1 VTEVD
6 DMTDGRVSIKVA
18 ADRLGISQDAVRRRL
33 KSGELVGEKET
44 TPQGFVWRVELPAD
58 TPEVEPRAD
67 DGVPAPGITTPDP
80 PPAAIGEE
88 TVELIQLRERM
99 AATTETVVRLD
110 AEVTYLRDQLDQRGQ
125 ELSQRSREL
134 AAERERADVIQQ
146 LALQRIEALTTGMGE
161 KHEDAPERAP
171 EPPGRDEGAS
181 EGDPSSWPA
190 RAWRRVRGG

>member
-1 VTEVD
+1 
-6 DMTDGRVSIKVA
+6 MTDGRVSIKVA
-18 ADRLGISQDAVRRRL
+18 AERLGISQDAVRRRL
-33 KSGELVGEKET
+33 KSGELIGEKEA

-67 DGVPAPGITTPDP
+67 DVFPASGITTPDP

-110 AEVTYLRDQLDQRGQ
+110 AEVTYLRDQLDQRSKD
-125 ELSQRSREL
+125 LDQRSREL

-146 LALQRIEALTTGMGE
+146 LALQRIEALTTTVADQRE
-161 KHEDAPERAP
+161 SAPERAA
-171 EPPGRDEGAS
+171 EPPGATEGVS
-181 EGDPSSWPA
+181 EGDPSSWWT
-190 RAWRRVRGG
+190 RTWKRMSGGS

>member
-1 VTEVD
+1 
-6 DMTDGRVSIKVA
+6 MTDGRVSIKVA
-18 ADRLGISQDAVRRRL
+18 AERLGISQDAVRRRL

-88 TVELIQLRERM
+88 RVELIQLRERM
-99 AATTETVVRLD
+99 AATTEMVVRLD
-110 AEVTYLRDQLDQRGQ
+110 TEVAYLRDQL
-125 ELSQRSREL
+125 EQRSREL

-146 LALQRIEALTTGMGE
+146 LALQRIEALTATVADNRQ
-161 KHEDAPERAP
+161 DAPERAP
-171 EPPGRDEGAS
+171 EPPGRDEGVS
-181 EGDPSSWPA
+181 EGDPSSWWG
-190 RAWRRVRGG
+190 RTWRRITGA